1 MINHAYSLC
10 YAAKPPIAERIM
22 MSHHEPVAALLAL
35 LAIVLV
41 LASLLLL
48 AVATDNLH
56 GSIQVQAEY
65 AGFDALANQL
75 FGASL
80 DKTAAVK

>member
-1 MINHAYSLC
+1 
-10 YAAKPPIAERIM
+10 M
-22 MSHHEPVAALLAL
+22 MSHHQPVAAL

-56 GSIQVQAEY
+56 GGQQVQAEY
-65 AGFDALANQL
+65 AGFDALAKQL

-80 DKTAAVK
+80 KTAAVAK

>member
-1 MINHAYSLC
+1 MIKHAYSLC
-10 YAAKPPIAERIM
+10 YAANFPIAERTM
-22 MSHHEPVAALLAL
+22 LFHHEPLAAL

-48 AVATDNLH
+48 AAATDNLH
-56 GSIQVQAEY
+56 GSKQVQAEC

-75 FGASL
+75 FGAIL
-80 DKTAAVK
+80 TKPDAPK

>member
-1 MINHAYSLC
+1 
-10 YAAKPPIAERIM
+10 M
-22 MSHHEPVAALLAL
+22 MSHHEPVAAL

-56 GSIQVQAEY
+56 GSQQVHAEY
-65 AGFDALANQL
+65 AGFDALAREL
-75 FGASL
+75 FGANLS
-80 DKTAAVK
+80 KPAAPK

>member
-1 MINHAYSLC
+1 MQQS
-10 YAAKPPIAERIM
+10 PPIAERIM
-22 MSHHEPVAALLAL
+22 MSHHEPVAAL

-56 GSIQVQAEY
+56 GSQQVHDEY
-65 AGFDALANQL
+65 AGFDALAKQL
-75 FGASL
+75 FGANL
-80 DKTAAVK
+80 PKPTAPK

>member
-1 MINHAYSLC
+1 MISQ
-10 YAAKPPIAERIM
+10 
-22 MSHHEPVAALLAL
+22 HEPVAAL

-48 AVATDNLH
+48 AVVTDNLH
-56 GSIQVQAEY
+56 GSAQVQAEY
-65 AGFDALANQL
+65 AGFDALAKQL

-80 DKTAAVK
+80 ARTAAIK

>member
-1 MINHAYSLC
+1 
-10 YAAKPPIAERIM
+10 M
-22 MSHHEPVAALLAL
+22 MSHHEPVAAL

-48 AVATDNLH
+48 AIATDNLH

>member
-1 MINHAYSLC
+1 MINQSYSLC

-22 MSHHEPVAALLAL
+22 MSHHESVAVL

-41 LASLLLL
+41 LASLLLAG
-48 AVATDNLH
+48 AVTDNLH
-56 GSIQVQAEY
+56 GGKQVQAEY

-75 FGASL
+75 FGAG
-80 DKTAAVK
+80 TAKVTPGK

>member
-1 MINHAYSLC
+1 MIEHAYSLC
-10 YAAKPPIAERIM
+10 YAAKPLIAERIM
-22 MSHHEPVAALLAL
+22 MSHHEPVAAL

-56 GSIQVQAEY
+56 GSQQVQAEY
-65 AGFDALANQL
+65 AGFDALAKQV
-75 FGASL
+75 FGASMA
-80 DKTAAVK
+80 KPAAPK

>member
-1 MINHAYSLC
+1 
-10 YAAKPPIAERIM
+10 M
-22 MSHHEPVAALLAL
+22 MSPHEPVAAL

-48 AVATDNLH
+48 AVVTDNLH
-56 GSIQVQAEY
+56 GSQQVQAEY

-75 FGASL
+75 FGA
-80 DKTAAVK
+80 TTTPAAPK